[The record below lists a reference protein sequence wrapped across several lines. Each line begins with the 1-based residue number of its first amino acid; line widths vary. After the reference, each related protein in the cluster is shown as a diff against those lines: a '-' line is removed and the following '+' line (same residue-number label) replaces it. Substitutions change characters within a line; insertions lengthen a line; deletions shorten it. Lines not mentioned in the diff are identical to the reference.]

1 MGLNLK
7 IGQYGLLVALLPVF
21 VALLILG
28 FLALQLQESEKQVE
42 RERQAKTL
50 IMESSNLL
58 QCLDEMKRALSGLA
72 ESNAPLFSIE
82 LQKRKDLFAGSLK
95 KIESG
100 LVSAPQK
107 DAFVQLKTAALS
119 AVQEI
124 EETQKALATAPKEV
138 VEFRMKESDRQLQA
152 LRSTLS
158 SKQEAFSNATSDIQQ
173 SSAQK
178 GENSRQFVWAILLAG
193 TIAMVVVAVVLS
205 LGFGRRIT
213 GRLKILTDNS
223 FRIASRMPLNEK
235 MKGSDEIS
243 ELDKSFHWMA
253 NQLEDLTRKERA
265 MTENAVDVICS
276 ISNEGNFREVN
287 SAAFKLWGYKPEELL
302 GQKLISLVRESDK
315 EKTSEVFA
323 SAKKNGEQIEL
334 ENAIKHKNGNFVEVL
349 WSGGWSSIDGA
360 MFCVAHDIT
369 EKKQIENLKR
379 DFVNMVSHDL
389 RTPLT
394 SIQAFLEMLS
404 AGFYDST
411 PEKMHSKAKYSEAD
425 VGRLISM
432 INSLLQLE
440 KMEAGHIEIVASH
453 TQVEDVV
460 DRSFN
465 SVQSL
470 AERSKIALV
479 KDICDAVIFADED
492 QLIQVL
498 VNLLSNAIKFSNPS
512 GTVTVKAIE
521 QENMVEFQV
530 IDQGRG
536 IAPDF
541 VDKIFDRFKQV
552 ELSDSRVKGGTGL
565 GLAVC
570 KMLVEAHGGR
580 IWVTSKEN
588 VGSTFHF
595 TIPINS
601 AT

>member
-1 MGLNLK
+1 MGFNLK

-21 VALLILG
+21 VGLLILG
-28 FLALQLQESEKQVE
+28 FLALQFQESEKQVE

-50 IMESSNLL
+50 IMESSSLL
-58 QCLDEMKRALSGLA
+58 QSLDEMQRALAGLA

-82 LQKRKDLFAGSLK
+82 LQKRKDAFSGSLK
-95 KIESG
+95 RIEAG
-100 LVSAPQK
+100 LVSSPQK
-107 DAFVQLKTAALS
+107 EAFVQLKDAALS
-119 AVQEI
+119 ALQEI
-124 EETQKALATAPKEV
+124 EETQKALATAPKQV
-138 VEFRMKESDRQLQA
+138 VEFRMRESDRQLQA
-152 LRSTLS
+152 LRSSLS
-158 SKQEAFSNATSDIQQ
+158 SKQEVFSNATSDIQQ
-173 SSAQK
+173 TSARQSA
-178 GENSRQFVWAILLAG
+178 NSRQFVWAIIIAG
-193 TIAMVVVAVVLS
+193 IVANVIVAVVLS
-205 LGFGRRIT
+205 LVFGRQIT
-213 GRLKILTDNS
+213 SRLKILTDNS
-223 FRIASRMPLNEK
+223 FRLASRMPLHER
-235 MKGSDEIS
+235 MKGGDEIS

-253 NQLEDLTRKERA
+253 NELEDLTRKERA

-276 ISNEGNFREVN
+276 ITEEGNFREVN
-287 SAAFKLWGYKPEELL
+287 SAALKLWGYKPEELL
-302 GQKLISLVRESDK
+302 GKKLISLVRETDK
-315 EKTSEVFA
+315 EKTNETFKT
-323 SAKKNGEQIEL
+323 AKRDGTQLEL
-334 ENAIKHKNGNFVEVL
+334 ENAVKHKNGNYVELL
-349 WSGGWSSIDGA
+349 WSGGWSSVDGA

-404 AGFYDST
+404 SGFYDGT

-460 DRSFN
+460 DRSLN

-470 AERSKIALV
+470 AERSKVLLV

-498 VNLLSNAIKFSNPS
+498 VNLLSNAIKFSNS
-512 GTVTVKAIE
+512 GGTVTVRVLEVERA
-521 QENMVEFQV
+521 VEFQV

-536 IAPDF
+536 IAADF
-541 VDKIFDRFKQV
+541 IDKIFDRFKQV

-570 KMLVEAHGGR
+570 KMLVEAHKGK

-588 VGSTFHF
+588 EGSTFHF
-595 TIPINS
+595 TIPIDG
-601 AT
+601 